1 MASAPLLDT
10 NILIRH
16 ITNDHLTQTPLATAY
31 LGRIERGEIEARITD
46 TVVFETVF
54 LLERFYRIPRPDIRD
69 HLVYLLEL
77 PAIRYPGR
85 RRVRETFDLYVSRP
99 SLSFA
104 DCLHAV
110 LVMRQGLGGI
120 VSFDRGFDR
129 VPGLTR
135 LEPS

>member
-10 NILIRH
+10 NVLIRH
-16 ITNDHLTQTPLATAY
+16 VTRDNSTLSPLATAY
-31 LGRIERGEIEARITD
+31 FGRIERGEIEARITD
-46 TVVFETVF
+46 TVVLETVYV
-54 LLERFYRIPRPDIRD
+54 LESVYKIPRPDIRD
-69 HLVYLLEL
+69 QLVYLLEL
-77 PAIRYPGR
+77 PAIRYAGR
-85 RRVRETFDLYVSRP
+85 RRVHEIFDLYVNRP

-129 VPGLTR
+129 IPGLTR
-135 LEPS
+135 IEPS

>member
-1 MASAPLLDT
+1 VARAPLLDT
-10 NILIRH
+10 NVLIRH
-16 ITNDHLTQTPLATAY
+16 VTRDNLILSPLATAY
-31 LGRIERGEIEARITD
+31 FGRIERGEVEARITD
-46 TVVFETVF
+46 TVVLETVYV
-54 LLERFYRIPRPDIRD
+54 LESVYKVPRPDIRD
-69 HLVYLLEL
+69 QLVYLLEL

-85 RRVRETFDLYVSRP
+85 KRVREIFDLYVNRP

-110 LVMRQGLGGI
+110 LVIRQGLGGI

-135 LEPS
+135 FEPS

>member
-16 ITNDHLTQTPLATAY
+16 VTNDDPTLSPRATAY
-31 LGRIERGEIEARITD
+31 LKKIERGEIEARITD

-54 LLERFYRIPRPDIRD
+54 VLQSFYRIPRPDIRD
-69 HLVYLLEL
+69 HLLPLLEL
-77 PAIRYPGR
+77 PALRYVGKRRIR
-85 RRVRETFDLYVSRP
+85 EIFDLYVNRP

-110 LVMRQGLGGI
+110 LVMRQGFSGI
-120 VSFDRGFDR
+120 VSFDRGLDR
-129 VPGLTR
+129 VPGLVR
-135 LEPS
+135 VEPA